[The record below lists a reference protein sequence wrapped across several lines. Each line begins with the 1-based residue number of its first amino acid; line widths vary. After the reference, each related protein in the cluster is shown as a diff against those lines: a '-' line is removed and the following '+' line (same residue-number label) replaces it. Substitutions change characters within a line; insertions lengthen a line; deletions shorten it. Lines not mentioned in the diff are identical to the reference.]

1 MSEHLRRR
9 SENVV
14 FLGLQPGDKA
24 ALLEVKPMQ
33 FFAEFLAREN
43 AEYKLDVLL
52 CWDTCLGRNVS
63 FLLIR
68 VDHST

>member
-1 MSEHLRRR
+1 
-9 SENVV
+9 
-14 FLGLQPGDKA
+14 
-24 ALLEVKPMQ
+24 MQ